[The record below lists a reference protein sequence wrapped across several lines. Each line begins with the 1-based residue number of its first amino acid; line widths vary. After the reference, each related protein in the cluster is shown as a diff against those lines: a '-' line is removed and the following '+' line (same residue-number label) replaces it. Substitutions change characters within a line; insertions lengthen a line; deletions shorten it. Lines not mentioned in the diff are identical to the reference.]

1 MELLTK
7 QLREPAGAGHGVF
20 GFCGQVLFL
29 QATET
34 FFDGSS
40 GRFLDGLENLLL
52 SDARKIIGGGWL
64 PPMGSAY
71 ETIDLSPQ

>member
-29 QATET
+29 QATEPSLT
-34 FFDGSS
+34 GAPVASWMAWRIWS
-40 GRFLDGLENLLL
+40 FLMR
-52 SDARKIIGGGWL
+52 AK
-64 PPMGSAY
+64 
-71 ETIDLSPQ
+71 